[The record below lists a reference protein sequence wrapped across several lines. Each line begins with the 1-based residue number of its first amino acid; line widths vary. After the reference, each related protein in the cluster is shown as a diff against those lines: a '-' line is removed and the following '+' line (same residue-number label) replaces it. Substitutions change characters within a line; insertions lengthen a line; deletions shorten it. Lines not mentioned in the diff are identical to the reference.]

1 MSAVTEQA
9 TTWPMRLRR
18 DWLSN
23 IRGDLLSGVLVAL
36 ALIPE
41 AIGFSII
48 AGVDPKV
55 GLYASVCI
63 AIVTSIAGGRPGLIS
78 AATGAMA
85 VVMVTLVRDHGLQYL
100 FAATILTGIVQI
112 VAGLLRLGL
121 IMRYIP
127 RSVMVGF
134 VNALALL
141 IFSAQLP
148 LFAGASWQ
156 MYAMVA
162 AGLAIIYL
170 FPRLT
175 RAVPAPLVAI
185 LILSIIAIV
194 FHSDVRTVGQMGA
207 LPTTL
212 PVFSLPAVPLT
223 LDTLRIILP
232 YSLTLA
238 MVGLIESWMTA
249 SLVDDVTDTP
259 SDKNVEAR
267 GQGIA
272 NIINGFFG
280 GMAGC
285 AMIGQTMINI
295 KSGGRGRLSTFTAG
309 AFLLFLLMILGEWV
323 GRIPLGA
330 LVAVMFMV
338 CIGTFDWGSLRNI
351 LRVPRGEAV
360 VMLATVA
367 TVLVTRDLSRG
378 VLVGVVIKAL
388 LFVHRIARLMTV
400 ESELSDDGRQR
411 TYRVGGQLFF
421 TSVQNFPGGVPV
433 PRAARPGG
441 DRPLRG
447 AHLGWLGGGRARPCR
462 LQVPRAGGDGAGRWP
477 ERGQHA
483 TGRATWHPSARR
495 GGGRC
500 RAGRRGLA
508 PMVADFAIRAAWVDR
523 GDSSGVPCPDRR
535 LAAPT

>member
-1 MSAVTEQA
+1 MSAIAAGRES
-9 TTWPMRLRR
+9 WSLRLRR
-18 DWLSN
+18 DWLAN

-63 AIVTSIAGGRPGLIS
+63 AIVSAIVGGRPGLIS

-100 FAATILTGIVQI
+100 FAATILTGILQI
-112 VAGLLRLGL
+112 IAGFLRLGL

-148 LFAGASWQ
+148 QFEGASWQ

-175 RAVPAPLVAI
+175 KAIPSPLVAI
-185 LILSIIAIV
+185 LVLSTVAIV
-194 FHSDVRTVGQMGA
+194 FGSDVRTVGQMGE

-212 PVFSLPAVPLT
+212 PIFALPQIPLT
-223 LDTLRIILP
+223 LETLQIIFP
-232 YSLTLA
+232 YAITLA
-238 MVGLIESWMTA
+238 MVGLIESWLTA
-249 SLVDDVTDTP
+249 SLVDEITDTP
-259 SDKNVEAR
+259 SDKNVESR
-267 GQGIA
+267 GQGLA
-272 NIINGFFG
+272 NIVSGLFG

-295 KSGGRGRLSTFTAG
+295 KSGGSGRLSTFTAG
-309 AFLLFLLMILGEWV
+309 AFLLFLLVILGDLV

-330 LVAVMFMV
+330 LVAVMIMV
-338 CIGTFDWGSLRNI
+338 CIGTFDWNSLRT
-351 LRVPRGEAV
+351 LHRVPRGEAL
-360 VMLATVA
+360 VMLSTVA
-367 TVLVTRDLSRG
+367 TVLLTHDLSRG
-378 VLVGVVIKAL
+378 VLVGVLVKAL
-388 LFVHRIARLMTV
+388 VFVHKIAHLLTV
-400 ESELSDDGRQR
+400 ETELSADGAQR
-411 TYRVGGQLFF
+411 TYRVTGQLFF
-421 TSVQNFPGGVPV
+421 ASVQGFMAAFQFRESVERVVIDLTAGHIWDGSAVGALDRAV
-433 PRAARPGG
+433 LKFRAAGVAVEVVGMNDASSQLVDQLGTHQREDAPVAVG
-441 DRPLRG
+441 G
-447 AHLGWLGGGRARPCR
+447 AH
-462 LQVPRAGGDGAGRWP
+462 
-477 ERGQHA
+477 
-483 TGRATWHPSARR
+483 
-495 GGGRC
+495 
-500 RAGRRGLA
+500 
-508 PMVADFAIRAAWVDR
+508 
-523 GDSSGVPCPDRR
+523 
-535 LAAPT
+535 